1 MRYSLLR
8 RDAVRGRMKY
18 KLEELQAAFD
28 GLVAREHLA
37 KATVGAVLATL
48 PAFIYYPAIFWL
60 LGYIY
65 AFLLLA
71 PGVIVGL
78 GARLTGKPFRMA
90 PRVVAAVIAFAV
102 HVLAATFLL
111 ELHPFFQLLAPLNA
125 GIAFALSKVNL
136 SHVEEMAI
144 SYDQVGKLEAPAF
157 RGPMGAPPLLLYASL
172 TPVLWLYSFAVFDPA
187 LDSPVLEMARTVA
200 VQLIVSLMIVVLVAR
215 TTGRELTNSESTRAI
230 AYVAA
235 LPILRELALVVLL
248 LIGRSPVTLS
258 GGVGTGIGV
267 AMILSASVA
276 VCVAAPWIVL
286 RVLSPR
292 LIPVLRRPDDGGT
305 LPPSET

>member
-1 MRYSLLR
+1 
-8 RDAVRGRMKY
+8 MKY
-18 KLEELQAAFD
+18 KIEELQAAFD

-37 KATVGAVLATL
+37 KATVGALIATL

-71 PGVIVGL
+71 PGIIVGL
-78 GARLTGKPFRMA
+78 GARLAGKPFRMA

-111 ELHPFFQLLAPLNA
+111 ELHPVFQLLAPLNA

-144 SYDQVGKLEAPAF
+144 SYEQVGKLERPAF
-157 RGPMGAPPLLLYASL
+157 RGAIGAPPLLLYASL

-187 LDSPVLEMARTVA
+187 LDSPLLEMARTVA
-200 VQLIVSLMIVVLVAR
+200 AQLVVSLLIVVLVAR
-215 TTGRELTNSESTRAI
+215 TTGRELTDSESTRAI
-230 AYVAA
+230 AYIAA

-248 LIGRSPVTLS
+248 LMGNSPVTLP
-258 GGVGTGIGV
+258 GHVGAGIGV
-267 AMILSASVA
+267 AMMLSASVA
-276 VCVAAPWIVL
+276 VCVAAPWAVL
-286 RVLSPR
+286 RVLGPR
-292 LIPVLRRPDDGGT
+292 LVRALRRPGDGLT
-305 LPPSET
+305 SPTRETQTP